1 MSFVQELQSE
11 LAPYHLLKHTFY
23 QKWENGEVSKNQ
35 LRYYASQYYH
45 HVSAFPRYISALHSL
60 CENIQDRK
68 ILLENL
74 NDEEGQRGT
83 PHPEL
88 WMNFAEG
95 LGLKKEEVK
104 KTPLCTSIEKVID
117 TFFSHCRSS
126 YPEGLSALYSYEYQ
140 VPEVAETKMTGLKNH
155 YQITDDKTLAF
166 FEEHKSADIYHR
178 QAIEV
183 LLEKFS
189 TEEKGKAKESAVS
202 MAKSLWNFLTHVEER
217 DFPAF
222 R

>member
-1 MSFVQELQSE
+1 MGFVQELKSV

-23 QKWENGEVSKNQ
+23 QKWEKGEVSKDQ

-60 CENIQDRK
+60 CENFQDRK

-74 NDEEGQRGT
+74 NDEEGQRGA

-88 WMNFAEG
+88 WMSFAEG
-95 LGLKKEEVK
+95 LGLTKMEVQQ
-104 KTPLCTSIEKVID
+104 TPLCSSIQQVID
-117 TFFSHCRSS
+117 TFFSYCRSS
-126 YPEGLSALYSYEYQ
+126 YSEGLSALYSYEYQ
-140 VPEVAETKMTGLKNH
+140 VPEVAETKMTGLKNY
-155 YQITDDKTLAF
+155 YQMTDEKALSF

-189 TEEKGKAKESAVS
+189 SEETEQAKKSAVS
-202 MAKSLWNFLTHVEER
+202 MARSLWDFLTHVESWPELKVQ
-217 DFPAF
+217 
-222 R
+222 

>member
-1 MSFVQELQSE
+1 MSFVQELESA

-23 QKWENGEVSKNQ
+23 QKWEKGEVSKGQ
-35 LRYYASQYYH
+35 LKYYASQYYH

-60 CENIQDRK
+60 CENAQDRK
-68 ILLENL
+68 VLLENL

-95 LGLKKEEVK
+95 LGLTKEEVQQ
-104 KTPLCTSIEKVID
+104 TSLCSHIKKVID
-117 TFFSHCRSS
+117 TFFSYCRSS

-140 VPEVAETKMTGLKNH
+140 IPEVAETKMAGLKNH
-155 YQITDDKTLAF
+155 YQITDDKTLSF

-183 LLEKFS
+183 LLEKFTS
-189 TEEKGKAKESAVS
+189 EETEQAKQSAVS
-202 MAKSLWNFLTHVEER
+202 MAKSLWDFLTHVEEA
-217 DFPAF
+217 PSTH
-222 R
+222 